1 MKKFTAFF
9 LFSHFAL
16 NHMNFF
22 NLLALAFGNGML
34 RVSVQYF
41 PQMLV
46 KYVWFDFMRFTS
58 SFLRENKLAN
68 GASKGNTKLLTG
80 VALC

>member
-1 MKKFTAFF
+1 MKIFTAFF

-16 NHMNFF
+16 NHMNFIS
-22 NLLALAFGNGML
+22 LLALTFRNGMF

-46 KYVWFDFMRFTS
+46 KYV
-58 SFLRENKLAN
+58 
-68 GASKGNTKLLTG
+68 
-80 VALC
+80 